1 VGIIGSGS
9 IDMLHIQAFKSAGAS
24 IVIMIGLNQDAKR
37 FEIAKKLGL
46 EAFHQGDSVRVL
58 FEI

>member
-1 VGIIGSGS
+1 
-9 IDMLHIQAFKSAGAS
+9 MLHIQAFKSAGAS

-46 EAFHQGDSVRVL
+46 EAFHQGGSV
-58 FEI
+58 